1 MRAVCKWFNM
11 LRTTADKKDSRTG
24 HRAVNTTLHR
34 FTDAENLS
42 AWVRDFKSD
51 AGTIVAGA
59 SRPLPAAAPTQAQ
72 FADIGGLQSIIEY
85 TKSDQVVSVQCGI
98 TCGALQAQL
107 AANHH
112 WLPVTAAANQTLLD
126 VITSGDAGELTHG
139 FGGPRDLV
147 LGLTVVL
154 ADGRTIKSGGKVVK
168 NVTGYDT
175 TKLFVGSHGWFG
187 IPVAAHLR
195 LYALPETARTLLFS
209 FPHVDAAFAAAKSV
223 LALGLPLS
231 CCEIF
236 SAAAL
241 SRKKLP
247 PDIVPQGMCHLAL
260 LIHGHAQVV
269 AEIAGAAHNAAGVT
283 PASDSPFWEKLWSAD
298 GDIQA
303 VETSDDR
310 AIEIT
315 LPMQTMRKLLS
326 QPDFSTLTWQA
337 RPLRGS
343 LRLYS
348 VFAQVE
354 STVAKIKSA
363 VARDRMPASIAYPTD
378 KHWLQVE
385 RIPEKDTAVDLLKE
399 ELKKRFDP
407 EHKFNRLV
415 RL

>member
-1 MRAVCKWFNM
+1 M
-11 LRTTADKKDSRTG
+11 
-24 HRAVNTTLHR
+24 NTTLHR

-59 SRPLPAAAPTQAQ
+59 ARPLPAAAPTQAQ
-72 FADIGGLQSIIEY
+72 FADISGMQSIIEY
-85 TKSDQVVSVQCGI
+85 TKSDQVISVECGI
-98 TCGALQAQL
+98 TCGALQQQL
-107 AANHH
+107 TANRH
-112 WLPVTAAANQTLLD
+112 WLPVSADANQTLLE
-126 VITSGDAGELTHG
+126 VITSGDAGELAHG

-147 LGLTVVL
+147 LGLSVVI

-187 IPVAAHLR
+187 IPIAAHLR

-209 FPHVDAAFAAAKSV
+209 FPNADAAFVAAKAV

-236 SAAAL
+236 SASGLA
-241 SRKKLP
+241 RKNLP
-247 PDIVPQGMCHLAL
+247 PDAVPPGKCYLAL

-269 AEIAGAAHNAAGVT
+269 AEIASTAHKAVGGTAAPDNAL
-283 PASDSPFWEKLWSAD
+283 WEKLWSVEAD
-298 GDIQA
+298 STTASSPAATRA
-303 VETSDDR
+303 V
-310 AIEIT
+310 EIT
-315 LPMQTMRKLLS
+315 LPMQIMRKLLGD
-326 QPDFSTLTWQA
+326 PEFATLTWQA

-343 LRLYS
+343 LRFYTAAS
-348 VFAQVE
+348 QVE
-354 STVAKIKSA
+354 ATVAQIKSA
-363 VARDRMPASIAYPTD
+363 VARAKTTASLAYPTD
-378 KHWLQVE
+378 KHWLQID
-385 RIPEKDTAVDLLKE
+385 RIPEKDTAADLLKE

-407 EHKFNRLV
+407 QHKLNRLV